1 MPKRRKKTSVPK
13 SGIFQRIPISYLP
26 ALTGYTTP
34 NAFKNSEPYSLFADQ
49 TFKKITFRISDV
61 CLLFG
66 YTPPQLFNFLK
77 YNDPENF
84 GSMTEDET
92 KRAYRLTS
100 ENIVERLPFF
110 VETIE
115 SWKNRKIK
123 ELEDSFGKKEQVIIK
138 KYGKDEKRLQ
148 DRLKSNSTALKQQ
161 KTRVMKTYSSIKG
174 NAENVILW
182 LAKEYP
188 DLLEKVPQESREWIV
203 KSMPALKDVF
213 Q

>member
-1 MPKRRKKTSVPK
+1 M
-13 SGIFQRIPISYLP
+13 
-26 ALTGYTTP
+26 
-34 NAFKNSEPYSLFADQ
+34 
-49 TFKKITFRISDV
+49 
-61 CLLFG
+61 
-66 YTPPQLFNFLK
+66 
-77 YNDPENF
+77 
-84 GSMTEDET
+84 
-92 KRAYRLTS
+92 
-100 ENIVERLPFF
+100 ERLPFF

-203 KSMPALKDVF
+203 KSMSALKDVF